1 MTSLTSLKI
10 FASVAIIT
18 FVGGYGLSKLYNN
31 NNNNNNNYYNKSHK
45 SHTQE
50 HHDYEISDDTKKVL
64 IKKSIFSSPAYTN
77 KSNTSFI
84 SNSNKSK
91 NISKNHFIIIEN
103 LIMNI
108 TTKQNQAIYFRK
120 RYHKNMNEI
129 LKKID
134 NMREKICITE
144 EEHLKN
150 IHHLLDEIENYHK
163 YKNINL
169 SENKSHIKELEKKVI
184 QEEAYLDTE
193 LRVLQADLGMLMWK
207 YEELENYDLKEWN
220 DSQLEIKQLRA
231 KLMEVATRF
240 SKMKSNN
247 YYY

>member
-1 MTSLTSLKI
+1 MSSLTSLKI

-31 NNNNNNNYYNKSHK
+31 NNNNK

-50 HHDYEISDDTKKVL
+50 HHNTENVL
-64 IKKSIFSSPAYTN
+64 IKQSIFSSPIYTN
-77 KSNTSFI
+77 KLNKSDKSFI
-84 SNSNKSK
+84 SNSKKSTSV
-91 NISKNHFIIIEN
+91 SKNHFIIIEN

-120 RYHKNMNEI
+120 RYHKNLNEI
-129 LKKID
+129 LKQID
-134 NMREKICITE
+134 DMREKVCITE
-144 EEHLKN
+144 EQHLKN
-150 IHHLLDEIENYHK
+150 IHKLLDEIEYYHK
-163 YKNINL
+163 FKDINL
-169 SENKSHIKELEKKVI
+169 SKNESHMKELEKKVI

-220 DSQLEIKQLRA
+220 NSQLEIQQLRA

>member
-1 MTSLTSLKI
+1 MSSLTSLKL

-31 NNNNNNNYYNKSHK
+31 NNK

-50 HHDYEISDDTKKVL
+50 HHDYEISDNTEKVL
-64 IKKSIFSSPAYTN
+64 IKQSIFSSSAYTN
-77 KSNTSFI
+77 KLNKSDKSDKSFI
-84 SNSNKSK
+84 STKKSTSV
-91 NISKNHFIIIEN
+91 SKNHFIIIEN

-120 RYHKNMNEI
+120 RYHKNINEI
-129 LKKID
+129 LKHID
-134 NMREKICITE
+134 DMREEICITE

-150 IHHLLDEIENYHK
+150 IHKLLDEIEYYHK
-163 YKNINL
+163 FKDINSPKNN
-169 SENKSHIKELEKKVI
+169 SHVKELEKKVI

-220 DSQLEIKQLRA
+220 NSQLEIQQLRA